1 MKRTTLEYP
10 DGLPGLLKLS
20 DKQFADEIKFLAAAK
35 LYEMGK
41 LSSGKASEMAGM
53 NRADFLSKLAAYG
66 FNAINLDDEQI
77 EVELKAAEEL
87 SR

>member
-10 DGLPGLLKLS
+10 EGLPGLLKLS
-20 DKQFADEIKFLAAAK
+20 DEQFAAEIKFLAAAK

-53 NRADFLSKLAAYG
+53 DRADFLKKLGDYG

-77 EVELKAAEEL
+77 EAELKAAAEL

>member
-10 DGLPGLLKLS
+10 EGLPGLLKLS
-20 DKQFADEIKFLAAAK
+20 DEQFTAEIKFLAAAK
-35 LYEMGK
+35 FYEMGK

-53 NRADFLSKLAAYG
+53 GRADFLKKLRDYR

-77 EVELKAAEEL
+77 EAELKAAAEL

>member
-1 MKRTTLEYP
+1 MKRTVIEYP
-10 DGLPGLLKLS
+10 EGLPGLLKLS
-20 DKQFADEIKFLAAAK
+20 DEQFASEVKFLAAAK

-53 NRADFLSKLAAYG
+53 GRADFLSKLGSYG
-66 FNAINLDDEQI
+66 FNAISLNDEQI
-77 EVELKAAEEL
+77 EAELKAAEEL

>member
-1 MKRTTLEYP
+1 MKRTILEYP
-10 DGLPGLLKLS
+10 EGLPGLLKLS
-20 DKQFADEIKFLAAAK
+20 DEQFAAEVKFLASAK

-53 NRADFLSKLAAYG
+53 GRADFLNKLGGYG
-66 FNAINLDDEQI
+66 FNAINLNDEQI
-77 EVELKAAEEL
+77 EAELKAAAEL

>member
-1 MKRTTLEYP
+1 MKRTILEYP

-20 DKQFADEIKFLAAAK
+20 DEQFSIEVKFLAAAK

-53 NRADFLSKLAAYG
+53 ERAEFLKKLGTYG
-66 FNAINLDDEQI
+66 FNAINLNDEQI
-77 EVELKAAEEL
+77 DAELKAAEEL